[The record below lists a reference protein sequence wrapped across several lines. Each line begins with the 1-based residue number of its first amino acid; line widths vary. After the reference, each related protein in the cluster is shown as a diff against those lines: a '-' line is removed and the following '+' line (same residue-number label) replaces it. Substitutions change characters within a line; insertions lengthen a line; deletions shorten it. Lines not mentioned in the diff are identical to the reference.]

1 MVPSGHG
8 ISTTSALG
16 TSTRCGQRCCSAST
30 AIPNV
35 SESTHASTRPPGRS
49 TRVISVTRSSAAS
62 RSESVRSS
70 AITPSAQPSARNSR
84 PFPSAVTVTSRP
96 AEPAEPSGQ
105 ASAGGGAASGSMTRS
120 TLWPAQ
126 AATSAA
132 FEPGPEMSMRNCG
145 VVGSQLVSWAR
156 ATAA

>member
-8 ISTTSALG
+8 MSTTSALG

-35 SESTHASTRPPGRS
+35 SESTHASSWPPGRS
-49 TRVISVTRSSAAS
+49 TRAISVTRSSAAS

-70 AITPSAQPSARNSR
+70 AITPSAQPSARNSS
-84 PFPSAVTVTSRP
+84 PPPSAVTVTSRP
-96 AEPAEPSGQ
+96 AEPAWRGT
-105 ASAGGGAASGSMTRS
+105 AGAGGGASGSTTRS
-120 TLWPAQ
+120 TLWPAP

-132 FEPGPEMSMRNCG
+132 REPGPEMSTRSCG
-145 VVGSQLVSWAR
+145 AFGSQFVSWAR